1 MAEHN
6 VLIPDQ
12 VFAELLP
19 MLERGGKGI
28 NDLITEALRQ
38 YLWEAKEHK
47 IDQEMRAYRAPCMAN

>member
-19 MLERGGKGI
+19 MLEREGKGI
-28 NDLITEALRQ
+28 NDLITEALR
-38 YLWEAKEHK
+38 
-47 IDQEMRAYRAPCMAN
+47 